1 MTTLR
6 AFAARMSAVWIVLA
20 YLSTPAAPVAA
31 QQLIRPSG
39 APITVDVSKGVLIS
53 LDRPADTVFVAD
65 PAIADVQVKSPR
77 LIYLYGKAPGATS
90 LYAVDA
96 DQKVMLSRPVSV
108 SRDVGQLQAAIS
120 KLQPGSGV
128 HVSSVDKS
136 LVLTGN
142 VGTASAAEEVK
153 NLAGAFVSDDK
164 QIVNRVTVDRPY
176 QVNLRVRIAEVARS
190 VTKELGFNW
199 DLLGRPGSFAFGLAT
214 GNPAL
219 GLPTGSNG
227 ALTAIGA
234 PVIPTLLTDATG
246 KNAVSFINRNAGA
259 GGTKTDS
266 FELGFNNG
274 RTLVDSVIDALD
286 QNGLVTILAEP
297 NLTAMSGETASFLAG
312 GEFPIIIP
320 SGSLGQT
327 TVEFKQY
334 GVSLA
339 FTPVVLGD
347 NRISMRVRPEV
358 SELSNTGAVQISG
371 TNIPGITTRRAETSI
386 ELNSGQSFAIGGLL
400 QNDNSDTINKVPGL
414 GDLPI
419 LGPLFRS
426 TQFQHNESELVI
438 IVTPYLVQP
447 SSRPL
452 ATPLDGYAS
461 PTDADIYKN
470 GITTRQIQA
479 YSGTDPTAVA
489 ATAQPP
495 VASGAPTMVAAGAP
509 VAAVP
514 TPIVQTAVAAA
525 PMQVVPLAARPAP
538 PAASAPSVVQPPPVA
553 ASGLVGPAGFVLN

>member
-6 AFAARMSAVWIVLA
+6 ANSAPLTAVLLILGIVSSGIVGL
-20 YLSTPAAPVAA
+20 PAAPAAA
-31 QQLIRPSG
+31 QELIRPSG
-39 APITVDVSKGVLIS
+39 APIAVDVSKGVLIS

-65 PAIADVQVKSPR
+65 PSIADVQVKSPK
-77 LIYLYGKAPGATS
+77 LIYLFGKEPGDTS

-96 DQKVMLSRPVSV
+96 DQKVLLSRPVSV
-108 SRDVGQLQAAIS
+108 SRNVGPLQAALT

-128 HVSSVDKS
+128 HVSTVDKS

-142 VGTASAAEEVK
+142 VSSASAAEEVK
-153 NLAGAFVSDDK
+153 HLAGAFVSDDK
-164 QIVNRVTVDRPY
+164 QLVNRITVDRPY
-176 QVNLRVRIAEVARS
+176 QVNLRVRIAEVART

-199 DLLGRPGSFAFGLAT
+199 DLISRPGSFVFGLAT
-214 GNPAL
+214 GNPVVSLPSNGGGTTPGILTPIAPTSLYTQNGIAL
-219 GLPTGSNG
+219 G
-227 ALTAIGA
+227 
-234 PVIPTLLTDATG
+234 TL
-246 KNAVSFINRNAGA
+246 NRNAGL

-266 FELGFNNG
+266 FTAGFNNN
-274 RTLVDSVIDALD
+274 RNLIDTVIDALD
-286 QNGLVTILAEP
+286 QNGLVTVLAEP

-320 SGSLGQT
+320 GGSLGQT

-347 NRISMRVRPEV
+347 GRISMRVRPEV

-400 QNDNSDTINKVPGL
+400 QNNNSDTINKVPGL
-414 GDLPI
+414 GDLPV

-438 IVTPYLVQP
+438 IVTPYLVRP
-447 SSRPL
+447 SSTPL
-452 ATPLDGYAS
+452 ATPLDGYAL
-461 PTDADIYKN
+461 PTDKDIYQN
-470 GITTRQIQA
+470 GRTTRQTQVQA
-479 YSGTDPTAVA
+479 SRGGAPAAVA
-489 ATAQPP
+489 ATAAQPVVP
-495 VASGAPTMVAAGAP
+495 AP
-509 VAAVP
+509 V
-514 TPIVQTAVAAA
+514 
-525 PMQVVPLAARPAP
+525 
-538 PAASAPSVVQPPPVA
+538 SSN
-553 ASGLVGPAGFVLN
+553 GLIGPAGFVLN

>member
-6 AFAARMSAVWIVLA
+6 ANSAPLTAVLLILGSVSSGIIA
-20 YLSTPAAPVAA
+20 LPAEPAAA
-31 QQLIRPSG
+31 QELIRPSG
-39 APITVDVSKGVLIS
+39 APIAVDVSKGVLIS

-65 PAIADVQVKSPR
+65 PSIADVQVKSPK
-77 LIYLYGKAPGATS
+77 LIYLFGKEPGDTS

-96 DQKVMLSRPVSV
+96 DQKVLLSRPISV
-108 SRDVGQLQAAIS
+108 SRNVGPLQAALS

-128 HVSSVDKS
+128 HVSTVDKS

-142 VGTASAAEEVK
+142 VGSASAAEEVK
-153 NLAGAFVSDDK
+153 HLAGAFVSDDK
-164 QIVNRVTVDRPY
+164 QLVNRVTVDRPY
-176 QVNLRVRIAEVARS
+176 QVNLRVRIAEVART

-214 GNPAL
+214 GTPVL
-219 GLPTGSNG
+219 GLPGGSGG
-227 ALTAIGA
+227 ALSPIAT
-234 PVIPTLLTDATG
+234 PVIPTLLTDASG

-259 GGTKTDS
+259 GGTTNS
-266 FELGFNNG
+266 FELGSVNQ
-274 RTLVDSVIDALD
+274 RTLVDTVIDALD

-320 SGSLGQT
+320 GGSLGQT

-347 NRISMRVRPEV
+347 GRITMRVRPEV

-371 TNIPGITTRRAETSI
+371 VSIPGIVTRRAETSI

-400 QNDNSDTINKVPGL
+400 QNNNTDTISKVPGL
-414 GDLPI
+414 GDLPV

-438 IVTPYLVQP
+438 IVTPYLVRP
-447 SSRPL
+447 SSTPL
-452 ATPLDGYAS
+452 ATPLDGYAL
-461 PTDADIYKN
+461 PTDKDLYVD
-470 GITTRQIQA
+470 GRTTRQTQVQTSRGVPA
-479 YSGTDPTAVA
+479 AVA
-489 ATAQPP
+489 T
-495 VASGAPTMVAAGAP
+495 AP
-509 VAAVP
+509 VP
-514 TPIVQTAVAAA
+514 
-525 PMQVVPLAARPAP
+525 PAP
-538 PAASAPSVVQPPPVA
+538 ASSN
-553 ASGLVGPAGFVLN
+553 GLIGPAGFVLN

>member
-1 MTTLR
+1 MTPLR
-6 AFAARMSAVWIVLA
+6 AFAARMSVVVASLGLLGLPA
-20 YLSTPAAPVAA
+20 TPASA
-31 QQLIRPSG
+31 QELIRPSG
-39 APITVDVSKGVLIS
+39 APIAVDVSKGVLIS

-65 PAIADVQVKSPR
+65 PTIADVQIKSPK
-77 LIYLYGKAPGATS
+77 LIYLYGKEPGDTS

-96 DQKVMLSRPVSV
+96 DQKVLLSRPVAV
-108 SRDVGQLQAAIS
+108 TRNVAPLQAALS

-128 HVSSVDKS
+128 HVSTVDKS

-142 VGTASAAEEVK
+142 VRSAAAAEEVK
-153 NLAGAFVSDDK
+153 HLAGAFVSDDK
-164 QIVNRVTVDRPY
+164 QLVDRVTVDRPY
-176 QVNLRVRIAEVARS
+176 QVNLRVRIAEVART

-199 DLLGRPGSFAFGLAT
+199 DILGRPGSFALGIAT

-219 GLPTGSNG
+219 GLPAGNG
-227 ALTAIGA
+227 GTLNPIATPVVPTALGDSSGN
-234 PVIPTLLTDATG
+234 PL
-246 KNAVSFINRNAGA
+246 SFINRNSGL
-259 GGTKTDS
+259 GGNTTNS
-266 FELGFNNG
+266 YEFGYNSN

-320 SGSLGQT
+320 SGSIGQT

-339 FTPVVLGD
+339 FTPVVLADG
-347 NRISMRVRPEV
+347 RISMRVRPEV

-400 QNDNSDTINKVPGL
+400 QNNNSDTISKVPGL
-414 GDLPI
+414 GDLPV

-438 IVTPYLVQP
+438 IVTPYLVRP
-447 SSRPL
+447 SSTPL
-452 ATPLDGYAS
+452 ATPLDGYAQ
-461 PTDADIYKN
+461 PTDQDIYKN
-470 GITTRQIQA
+470 GRTTRQIQA
-479 YSGTDPTAVA
+479 SSGPSPVA
-489 ATAQPP
+489 ASPA
-495 VASGAPTMVAAGAP
+495 AAGAP
-509 VAAVP
+509 V
-514 TPIVQTAVAAA
+514 
-525 PMQVVPLAARPAP
+525 
-538 PAASAPSVVQPPPVA
+538 SNN
-553 ASGLVGPAGFVLN
+553 GLIGPAGFVLN

>member
-6 AFAARMSAVWIVLA
+6 AAMAPLTALLLILGVVS
-20 YLSTPAAPVAA
+20 SPAAA
-31 QQLIRPSG
+31 QELIRPSG
-39 APITVDVSKGVLIS
+39 APIAVDVSKGVLIS

-65 PAIADVQVKSPR
+65 PTIADVQVKSPK
-77 LIYLYGKAPGATS
+77 LIYLFGKEPGDTS

-96 DQKVMLSRPVSV
+96 DQKVLLSRPVSV
-108 SRDVGQLQAAIS
+108 SRNVGPLQAALT

-128 HVSSVDKS
+128 HVSTVDKS

-142 VGTASAAEEVK
+142 VASASAAEEVK
-153 NLAGAFVSDDK
+153 HLAGAFVSDDK
-164 QIVNRVTVDRPY
+164 QLVDRVTVDRPY
-176 QVNLRVRIAEVARS
+176 QVNLRVRIAEVART

-199 DLLGRPGSFAFGLAT
+199 DLVSRPGSFMFGLAT
-214 GNPAL
+214 GNPVVAL
-219 GLPTGSNG
+219 PSNSGSSGAGSPILAPIAPTSVYTKDGLS
-227 ALTAIGA
+227 IGD
-234 PVIPTLLTDATG
+234 IT
-246 KNAVSFINRNAGA
+246 RNAGL

-266 FELGFNNG
+266 FSLGFNNS
-274 RTLVDSVIDALD
+274 RNLVDTVIDALD

-320 SGSLGQT
+320 GGSLGQT

-347 NRISMRVRPEV
+347 GRISMRVRPEV

-400 QNDNSDTINKVPGL
+400 QNNNSDTINKVPGL
-414 GDLPI
+414 GDLPV

-438 IVTPYLVQP
+438 IVTPYLVRP
-447 SSRPL
+447 SSTPL
-452 ATPLDGYAS
+452 ATPLDGYAL
-461 PTDADIYKN
+461 PTDADIYRN
-470 GITTRQIQA
+470 GRTTRQTQ
-479 YSGTDPTAVA
+479 V
-489 ATAQPP
+489 Q
-495 VASGAPTMVAAGAP
+495 ASGAVPPAVSTTGPAP
-509 VAAVP
+509 APAAVN
-514 TPIVQTAVAAA
+514 
-525 PMQVVPLAARPAP
+525 
-538 PAASAPSVVQPPPVA
+538 
-553 ASGLVGPAGFVLN
+553 GLVGPAGFVLN

>member
-6 AFAARMSAVWIVLA
+6 AFAARMSAVWIVVA
-20 YLSTPAAPVAA
+20 YLSTPAAPVVA

-39 APITVDVSKGVLIS
+39 TPITVDVSKGVLIS
-53 LDRPADTVFVAD
+53 LDRAADTVFVAD

-176 QVNLRVRIAEVARS
+176 QVNLRVRIAEVART

-199 DLLGRPGSFAFGLAT
+199 ELLGRPGSFAFGLAT

-219 GLPTGSNG
+219 GLPNTNG
-227 ALTAIGA
+227 GINGIAA
-234 PVIPTLLTDATG
+234 PVIPSRLTDSTG
-246 KNAVSFINRNAGA
+246 TTPLSFISRNAGL

-266 FELGFNNG
+266 YELGFNNS

-320 SGSLGQT
+320 NGALGQT

-400 QNDNSDTINKVPGL
+400 QNNNSDTINKVPGL

-452 ATPLDGYAS
+452 ATPLDGYAP
-461 PTDADIYKN
+461 PTDTDIYKN

-479 YSGTDPTAVA
+479 NSETGQAAVA
-489 ATAQPP
+489 ATALPP
-495 VASGAPTMVAAGAP
+495 AAAGAPTMVATSAP
-509 VAAVP
+509 VAA
-514 TPIVQTAVAAA
+514 AAA
-525 PMQVVPLAARPAP
+525 PVAMPQAQQPVPLAARSAP
-538 PAASAPSVVQPPPVA
+538 LAASAPPQAFQPPPVA
-553 ASGLVGPAGFVLN
+553 TGGLVGPAGFVLN